1 MLPKT
6 STSVKSYDG
15 KTKWI
20 YCFIKDVELLE
31 TYNDIWNNVSYSIKK
46 ELDFEPIHNNEFL
59 KTEIRSYGHEA
70 TDFHDNEI
78 PKVDFTSIILI
89 DFVLKKGENYYPQVF
104 LKECKH
110 IEKEKKGF

>member
-59 KTEIRSYGHEA
+59 KTEIRL
-70 TDFHDNEI
+70 TVTRLQI
-78 PKVDFTSIILI
+78 FTIMKY
-89 DFVLKKGENYYPQVF
+89 LK
-104 LKECKH
+104 
-110 IEKEKKGF
+110 